1 MISEL
6 EESEIDERVNQ
17 MKRLKREMENN
28 DKCEVLK
35 RDIVEYVRIEDKEEC
50 PTKVSIFTGREELIE

>member
-1 MISEL
+1 
-6 EESEIDERVNQ
+6 
-17 MKRLKREMENN
+17 MENN

-35 RDIVEYVRIEDKEEC
+35 SGIVEYVRIEDKEEC